1 MVKSA
6 RHSGGTGLNYL
17 FACFLKFICF
27 VSLFFEMR
35 GPERNPKEG
44 PEGGGGGAGGVH
56 VLSAHIKKRC

>member
-35 GPERNPKEG
+35 GPERNPKVG
-44 PEGGGGGAGGVH
+44 PEWGGGGPGGSMFCR
-56 VLSAHIKKRC
+56 LS